1 MTSTPD
7 TRHKSLIVNIIK
19 LLRPAQWLKNGFVFL
34 PMFFG
39 GSLTS
44 GQAWLQSAIAFF
56 TFCFAASAVYCLND
70 IVDAP
75 ADRMHPVKCH
85 RPVAAGLISVA
96 QAIAVMLV
104 CAAAA
109 VVLPLLLLSGPDVAW
124 LAVGYLLLNVA
135 YSLKLKQFAVVDVF
149 IIATGF
155 VFRVMAGGAACDIP
169 LSPWIIC
176 MTFLI
181 TLFMAFA
188 KRRDDVVIYERSG
201 TLTRKNTVNYNLP
214 FLDQA
219 IGMLATITMVCYLM
233 YCLSG
238 DVMDRFGSEH
248 IYLTSIFVLAG
259 LVRYLQLTIVMQQ
272 SGSPTRMLIT
282 DRFLQVCV
290 VGWLASFAAI
300 IYM

>member
-1 MTSTPD
+1 MTPD
-7 TRHKSLIVNIIK
+7 TRHKSFIVNVIK

-34 PMFFG
+34 PMFFA

-44 GQAWLQSAIAFF
+44 GLAWWHSAIAFF

-75 ADRMHPVKCH
+75 ADRMHPVKCR
-85 RPVAAGLISVA
+85 RPVAAGLIAVP

-104 CAAAA
+104 CAAASI
-109 VVLPLLLLSGPDVAW
+109 VLPLLLLSGPAVAW

-155 VFRVMAGGAACDIP
+155 VLRVMAGGAACDIP

-238 DVMDRFGSEH
+238 EVMERLGSGH

-272 SGSPTRMLIT
+272 SGSPTRMLTT

-290 VGWLASFAAI
+290 LGWLASFAAI
-300 IYM
+300 IYL